1 MPEALPTSVVTQ
13 AETTQDDRTMA
24 TLAHILQLVGGWIAP
39 LIIFFLKRN
48 SRFVSF
54 HALQAL
60 LLQGLYFLFMM
71 IVMGGFFAVAIAG
84 FVVHQSTAEHSSL
97 PAAFFFLF
105 PVLWLGI
112 MGWWIFILVTAI
124 VYGIKAGKGEWAEYP
139 VLGRLA
145 RRILDIGPG
154 GQPLR

>member
-1 MPEALPTSVVTQ
+1 
-13 AETTQDDRTMA
+13 MA

-54 HALQAL
+54 QALQAL

-112 MGWWIFILVTAI
+112 MGWWIFMLGNGNRLRDQGWEGRMG
-124 VYGIKAGKGEWAEYP
+124 GISRARPARP
-139 VLGRLA
+139 QNSRHRTGRATSSLTRLLA
-145 RRILDIGPG
+145 V
-154 GQPLR
+154 